1 MSGPLP
7 SSGPLSLT
15 DIQDEFLGSAPIGLS
30 EYYRG
35 GPYVPDSSSTAT
47 IPTSGAI
54 AVSNFYGTRRRI
66 AIPLTI
72 SSPTYNYDVYTNR
85 GPSYVA
91 GISDINVTVNSGV
104 RVGSTGTGTYAMLV
118 PSSFNAGDTVTITN
132 NGYIQGMGGKGG
144 NSQFAAQ
151 PSGGNP
157 GNVGGN
163 ALYINRPTTIQNNS
177 IIAGGGG
184 GGGGGAGWTPD
195 KGGSGWGG
203 GGGGGAGYN
212 AGAGGDGPYGGNA
225 GTYDAGGTGGP
236 GDTGIAGGTG
246 GGRGA
251 AGATGNATGGANPRP
266 GGPGGSAGN
275 YIVGNPFVTWSA
287 TGTREGGAS

>member
-15 DIQDEFLGSAPIGLS
+15 DIQGEFLGTAPIGLS

-35 GPYVPDSSSTAT
+35 GPYVPNSSSTAT
-47 IPTSGAI
+47 IPTSGTI

-72 SSPTYNYDVYTNR
+72 SSPTYNYDVYANR

-91 GISDINVTVNSGV
+91 GISDINVTVSPGV
-104 RVGSTGTGTYAMLV
+104 RVGSTSTGTYAMLV
-118 PSSFNAGDTVTITN
+118 PNSFDAGDTITITN

-144 NSQFAAQ
+144 DSQYAAQ

-157 GNVGGN
+157 GAGGGN
-163 ALYINRPTTIQNNS
+163 ALYVNRPTTIQNNS
-177 IIAGGGG
+177 VVAGGGG

-195 KGGSGWGG
+195 KGPSGYGG

-212 AGAGGDGPYGGNA
+212 VGAGGAGPYGGNN
-225 GTYDAGGTGGP
+225 GTNDAGGTGGP
-236 GDTGIAGGTG
+236 GDTGITGGTG

-251 AGATGNATGGANPRP
+251 AGANGAATGGANPRP
-266 GGPGGSAGN
+266 GGPGGAAG
-275 YIVGNPFVTWSA
+275 YYLVGNPFVTWSA
-287 TGTREGGAS
+287 TGTREGSVS

>member
-66 AIPLTI
+66 AIPITI
-72 SSPTYNYDVYTNR
+72 SSPTLNYDLYANR
-85 GPSYVA
+85 SPSYVA
-91 GISDINVTVNSGV
+91 GISDLTFTVNSGV
-104 RVGSTGTGTYAMLV
+104 RVGSNSVDAYAMSV
-118 PSSFNAGDTVTITN
+118 PSSFDAGDTVTIVN
-132 NGYIQGMGGKGG
+132 NGYIQGMGGTGGPSILGASPGPAGFKGG
-144 NSQFAAQ
+144 NAMYA
-151 PSGGNP
+151 
-157 GNVGGN
+157 
-163 ALYINRPTTIQNNS
+163 NRPVTVQNNG
-177 IIAGGGG
+177 IVAGGGG
-184 GGGGGAGWTPD
+184 GGGTGGGGQDDKGPARWGGA
-195 KGGSGWGG
+195 
-203 GGGGGAGYN
+203 GGGGAGYDVGPG
-212 AGAGGDGPYGGNA
+212 GAGPYGGSN
-225 GTYDAGGTGGP
+225 GTNDAGGVGGA
-236 GDTGIAGGTG
+236 GDASTGGTG

-251 AGATGNATGGANPRP
+251 AGSPGSNSGGANPRP
-266 GGPGGSAGN
+266 GGPGGAAGN